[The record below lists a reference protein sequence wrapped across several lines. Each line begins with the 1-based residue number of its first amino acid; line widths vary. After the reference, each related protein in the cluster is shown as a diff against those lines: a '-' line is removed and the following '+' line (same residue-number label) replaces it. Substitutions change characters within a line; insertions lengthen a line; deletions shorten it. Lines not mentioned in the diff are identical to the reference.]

1 MSNEKMREDF
11 EAEYLKE
18 YDEETLYGNS
28 VFDRRETYCGDEVV
42 DSCEYENEEVQHA
55 WEWFA
60 KSRAALCVELP
71 KIVNSEWACT
81 SDECA
86 AMRDAIRFCKRAI
99 ESTGVRTR

>member
-1 MSNEKMREDF
+1 MSNEKMREEF
-11 EAEYLKE
+11 EEWASKE
-18 YDEETLYGNS
+18 GYVIRTDGADYYCHETSEAYA
-28 VFDRRETYCGDEVV
+28 TW
-42 DSCEYENEEVQHA
+42 QA
-55 WEWFA
+55 
-60 KSRAALCVELP
+60 SRAALCVELP